1 MTTRMTRRGL
11 LRSGLQV
18 TLAGAVVSVASV
30 AQAQEGKSCLDGKI
44 NEGLASALNFTE
56 HSTTPNQTC
65 RNCGLFDGGS
75 SACGNCQIFS
85 ASVNAK
91 GHCDSW
97 AAKQ

>member
-11 LRSGLQV
+11 LLSGLQV
-18 TLAGAVVSVASV
+18 TLAGGVIASAAAN
-30 AQAQEGKSCLDGKI
+30 AQGEKSCLDGKM

-65 RNCGLFDGGS
+65 GNCGLFDGNG
-75 SACGNCQIFS
+75 SACANCQIFS
-85 ASVNAK
+85 CSVNPK

-97 AAKQ
+97 APKG